1 MQNTLLAN
9 PHSDAYNPSSSA
21 VIIEETRLEVLQLFN
36 ADPAHFDIVFTANA
50 TAAIKVV
57 LEGFSGHDNGFDYY
71 YHRNSHT
78 SLVGVRELA
87 QYSHC
92 FASNEEVEDWLD
104 GEATGANRVSVSQRP
119 TLFAYPAQS

>member
-9 PHSDAYNPSSSA
+9 PHSDASNPSASA
-21 VIIEETRLEVLQLFN
+21 AIVEETRLAVLRMFN

-50 TAAIKVV
+50 TAAIKLVA
-57 LEGFSGHDNGFDYY
+57 ESFSGHKDGFDYY

-87 QYSHC
+87 QHSHC
-92 FASNEEVEDWLD
+92 FASDKVEGWLN
-104 GEATGANRVSVSQRP
+104 GRSIGADRVTESHRP
-119 TLFAYPAQS
+119 KLFAYPGQS